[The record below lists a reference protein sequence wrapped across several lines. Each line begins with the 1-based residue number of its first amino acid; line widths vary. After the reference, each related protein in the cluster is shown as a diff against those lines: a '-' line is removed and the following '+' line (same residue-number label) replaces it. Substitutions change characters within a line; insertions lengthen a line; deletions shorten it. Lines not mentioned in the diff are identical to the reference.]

1 MSTIRRRSTCR
12 PRRASCGGPTRA
24 PGELRSL
31 ALWRF
36 AQAAVAAKRRFT
48 ASEDQALHCTH
59 RDGQEIAAADLEH
72 LRDVIR
78 RQMIAEPWQNGDM
91 VVIDNLAISHGRLPY
106 HGPRQVVVAWA

>member
-1 MSTIRRRSTCR
+1 MFHLSAAPGELRRIYART
-12 PRRASCGGPTRA
+12 
-24 PGELRSL
+24 GELRSL

-48 ASEDQALHCTH
+48 ASEDQALHGTH

-78 RQMIAEPWQNGDM
+78 RHMIAEPWQNGDM